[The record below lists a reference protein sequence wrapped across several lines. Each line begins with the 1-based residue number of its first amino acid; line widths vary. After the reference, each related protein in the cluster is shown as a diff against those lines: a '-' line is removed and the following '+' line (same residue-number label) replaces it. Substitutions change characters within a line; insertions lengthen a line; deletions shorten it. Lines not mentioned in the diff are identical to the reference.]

1 MPIFV
6 LVPSSFD
13 HCSFEQN
20 LKSGNL
26 ILPAVFFLL
35 KIILAIPGILCF
47 HTNFKIICS
56 GFVKSVIGILTEIAL
71 TLYIALGS
79 SF

>member
-1 MPIFV
+1 M
-6 LVPSSFD
+6 
-13 HCSFEQN
+13 
-20 LKSGNL
+20 

-56 GFVKSVIGILTEIAL
+56 GFVKSVIDILTEIAL